1 MKIKKY
7 EDGGELDPKF
17 TELGG
22 AMDIAQGAVK
32 SIYGIKQLRDANQ
45 ALSAAQA
52 SQPSLQT
59 PAQFYENYRNAYDSE
74 LARIESDAIQGNVAT
89 SIQALQGAGG
99 RALVGGLGAA
109 TAQAQNAQNKM
120 LAQERQMR
128 AVAGQQLAMAEDRSV
143 ARRESRS
150 QREISQA
157 QAAANAAR
165 QNIVGGVTD
174 VATGLMAG
182 GAKPIIAGAKKA
194 AGAVGKAGKYVAGI
208 PSKIQDWQVGREI
221 AKTKEALGDYGVN
234 ENMMGFINNQMQNQR
249 DVAKSWDNY
258 FAGQRMDNIVSGLKR
273 PMVEIQEENIDRAA
287 MGEAQFHQDQRAKA
301 VAVSDQTS
309 QYSGVGGS
317 SMFGGQGAF
326 LGVPATIAETA
337 SAPFTSGMNGTGI
350 TNQMINY
357 NLNAIQNA
365 QSLDPRMTYNSFSG
379 QYEVK
384 SPEMMAAQKAE
395 EKARANG
402 YAFGIQAVEGTY
414 NQGGMMTSGSF
425 NHNTNPID
433 IVQNGVKV
441 GEATGGEIILNP
453 EQAAKIRKE
462 SSYARKL
469 FKQFEKKAKS
479 KK

>member
-7 EDGGELDPKF
+7 NEGGELDPKF

-59 PAQFYENYRNAYDSE
+59 PTQFYENYRNAYDSE

-128 AVAGQQLAMAEDRSV
+128 AVAGRELAMAQDKSV
-143 ARRESRS
+143 ARREARS
-150 QREISQA
+150 QQQISQA

-194 AGAVGKAGKYVAGI
+194 AGAVGKAGKYVAGV
-208 PSKIQDWQVGREI
+208 PSKIQDWQVSREI

-234 ENMMGFINNQMQNQR
+234 ENMMGFINNQMQTQR
-249 DVAKSWDNY
+249 DAAKSWQDY
-258 FAGQRMDNIVSGLKR
+258 YGSQRMDNIVAGLKK

-287 MGEAQFHQDQRAKA
+287 MGEAQFHQEQRNKA

-317 SMFGGQGAF
+317 SMFGGKGAY
-326 LGVPATIAETA
+326 LGIPATIAETA
-337 SAPFTSGMNGTGI
+337 SAPFTSGMNGTG
-350 TNQMINY
+350 TSNQMINY
-357 NLNAIQNA
+357 NLNEIQNA
-365 QSLDPRMTYNSFSG
+365 QGVGDNMIYDAFSG
-379 QYEVK
+379 QYRLKTEAEVNASK
-384 SPEMMAAQKAE
+384 GS
-395 EKARANG
+395 G
-402 YAFGIQAVEGTY
+402 YAFGIKPVDEFQH
-414 NQGGMMTSGSF
+414 GGMMTDGSF
-425 NHNTNPID
+425 NHNKNPID

-441 GEATGGEIILNP
+441 GEATGGEFILNP

-469 FKQFEKKAKS
+469 FKQFEKKAKT

>member
-1 MKIKKY
+1 MKVKKY
-7 EDGGELDPKF
+7 EEGGALDAKF

-74 LARIESDAIQGNVAT
+74 LARMESDAIQGNVAT

-128 AVAGQQLAMAEDRSV
+128 MQAGQQLALAEDKSL
-143 ARRESRS
+143 ARREKR
-150 QREISQA
+150 SQA
-157 QAAANAAR
+157 QIKQAQEAAGAAR

-194 AGAVGKAGKYVAGI
+194 AGAVGKAGKAIGSV
-208 PSKIQDWQVGREI
+208 PSKIDDYFTQRGIE
-221 AKTKEALGDYGVN
+221 KTRKAIGYGDVN
-234 ENMMGFINNQMQNQR
+234 QNMQNFINNQMLLQR
-249 DVAKSWDNY
+249 DVAQSWQDY
-258 FAGQRMDNIVSGLKR
+258 ESKR
-273 PMVEIQEENIDRAA
+273 VEQSILDAVRPQFKLATETVDRGA
-287 MGEAQFHQDQRAKA
+287 MAEYDFNETQRAKA
-301 VAVSDQTS
+301 LPAQDQTAL
-309 QYSGVGGS
+309 GGGGS
-317 SMFGGQGAF
+317 SSIQ
-326 LGVPATIAETA
+326 
-337 SAPFTSGMNGTGI
+337 GTG
-350 TNQMINY
+350 
-357 NLNAIQNA
+357 AIPSTKEQDFVLANMPPI
-365 QSLDPRMTYNSFSG
+365 QDPRMGYNAFSG
-379 QYEVK
+379 TMEVL
-384 SPEMMAAQKAE
+384 SPELQAAMKE
-395 EKARANG
+395 E
-402 YAFGIQAVEGTY
+402 YPFGIKPVDEDEFR
-414 NQGGMMTSGSF
+414 NGGMMTKGSF

-433 IVQNGVKV
+433 IVQNGQKI
-441 GEATGGEIILNP
+441 GEATGGEYILNP
-453 EQAAKIRKE
+453 EQAAKIKKE

>member
-128 AVAGQQLAMAEDRSV
+128 AVAGRELAMAEDKSV
-143 ARRESRS
+143 ARREARS
-150 QREISQA
+150 QQQISQA
-157 QAAANAAR
+157 QAAASAAR

-208 PSKIQDWQVGREI
+208 PSKIQDWQVSREI

-234 ENMMGFINNQMQNQR
+234 ENMMAFINNQMQTQR
-249 DVAKSWDNY
+249 DAAKSWQDY
-258 FAGQRMDNIVSGLKR
+258 YASQRMDNLVAGLKR
-273 PMVEIQEENIDRAA
+273 PMVQVTENIDRAA
-287 MGEAQFHQDQRAKA
+287 MQEAQFHQDQRDKA

-317 SMFGGQGAF
+317 SMFGGTGAF
-326 LGVPATIAETA
+326 AGIPASIAETA

-350 TNQMINY
+350 SNQMINY
-357 NLNAIQNA
+357 NLNEIQNA
-365 QSLDPRMTYNSFSG
+365 QGIGDNMIYDAFEGGYRVKTEA
-379 QYEVK
+379 EVNASK
-384 SPEMMAAQKAE
+384 G
-395 EKARANG
+395 G
-402 YAFGIQAVEGTY
+402 YPFGIKPVDEFQH
-414 NQGGMMTSGSF
+414 GGMMTSGSF

-433 IVQNGVKV
+433 IVQNGVKI
-441 GEATGGEIILNP
+441 GEATGGEMILNP
-453 EQAAKIRKE
+453 EQAAKIKKE